1 MSAIDDD
8 NANYGYVPGLEAKT
22 AKFNDP
28 DLSDQ
33 QIIDPRFSAFDVLL
47 FSRLENGRLIRQ
59 VD

>member
-33 QIIDPRFSAFDVLL
+33 QIIDLAFQLL
-47 FSRLENGRLIRQ
+47 MFCVFSRLENGRLIRQ